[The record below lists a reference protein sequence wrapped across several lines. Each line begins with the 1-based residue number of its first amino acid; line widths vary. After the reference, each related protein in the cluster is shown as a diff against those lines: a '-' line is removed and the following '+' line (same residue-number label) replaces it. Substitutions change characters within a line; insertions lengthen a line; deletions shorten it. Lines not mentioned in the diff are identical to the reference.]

1 MRLPKAMSHLET
13 IINLSW
19 ARTLIEGLG
28 RAMMRL
34 NTGVISMGEFS
45 LPHILI
51 VLVIVL
57 VFFGPSRLPG
67 LGKSLG
73 EAIRG
78 FKQGI
83 SPDEGSNHQH
93 QAQHQQNLQAP
104 PRPPV
109 LPQPGAPQTD
119 VTSHTTSSGEGDKRG

>member
-1 MRLPKAMSHLET
+1 
-13 IINLSW
+13 
-19 ARTLIEGLG
+19 
-28 RAMMRL
+28 
-34 NTGVISMGEFS
+34 MGEFS

-83 SPDEGSNHQH
+83 SPDEGSNQQH
-93 QAQHQQNLQAP
+93 QAHQQQNLQAP

-109 LPQPGAPQTD
+109 LPQPGAPTD
-119 VTSHTTSSGEGDKRG
+119 VASHTTTGSGEGDKRG

>member
-1 MRLPKAMSHLET
+1 
-13 IINLSW
+13 
-19 ARTLIEGLG
+19 
-28 RAMMRL
+28 
-34 NTGVISMGEFS
+34 MGEFS

-83 SPDEGSNHQH
+83 TPDDNHSANQPPP
-93 QAQHQQNLQAP
+93 QQHQQNLQAP
-104 PRPPV
+104 QQNQAHLNEPA
-109 LPQPGAPQTD
+109 QPGAQSTVVPMSQTD
-119 VTSHTTSSGEGDKRG
+119 AEKNRRS

>member
-1 MRLPKAMSHLET
+1 
-13 IINLSW
+13 
-19 ARTLIEGLG
+19 
-28 RAMMRL
+28 
-34 NTGVISMGEFS
+34 MGEFS

-78 FKQGI
+78 FKSGI
-83 SPDEGSNHQH
+83 GGDDANANKNPPQ
-93 QAQHQQNLQAP
+93 QAQ
-104 PRPPV
+104 
-109 LPQPGAPQTD
+109 APQQIQHVPPASLQEPVATQT
-119 VTSHTTSSGEGDKRG
+119 VTHVTTTQVDPNKTHNS

>member
-1 MRLPKAMSHLET
+1 
-13 IINLSW
+13 
-19 ARTLIEGLG
+19 
-28 RAMMRL
+28 
-34 NTGVISMGEFS
+34 MGEFS

-83 SPDEGSNHQH
+83 TPDDNSNN
-93 QAQHQQNLQAP
+93 QAQQSPPPAQQNLHASQQNVAHLNQ
-104 PRPPV
+104 PV
-109 LPQPGAPQTD
+109 QPTAQPVVQPVGQTD
-119 VTSHTTSSGEGDKRG
+119 IDPKNTSGRS

>member
-1 MRLPKAMSHLET
+1 
-13 IINLSW
+13 
-19 ARTLIEGLG
+19 
-28 RAMMRL
+28 
-34 NTGVISMGEFS
+34 MGEFS

-78 FKQGI
+78 FKSGI
-83 SPDEGSNHQH
+83 GGDDAANKPPQQ
-93 QAQHQQNLQAP
+93 QAQ
-104 PRPPV
+104 
-109 LPQPGAPQTD
+109 APQQIQHVPPASLQEPV
-119 VTSHTTSSGEGDKRG
+119 VTQTVTHTTTVDPNKIHNS

>member
-1 MRLPKAMSHLET
+1 
-13 IINLSW
+13 
-19 ARTLIEGLG
+19 
-28 RAMMRL
+28 
-34 NTGVISMGEFS
+34 MGEFS

-83 SPDEGSNHQH
+83 TPEDNPSAQSAPPQH
-93 QAQHQQNLQAP
+93 PQQNLQAP
-104 PRPPV
+104 VQNQAQLNEPV
-109 LPQPGAPQTD
+109 QPIGQPQTLTD
-119 VTSHTTSSGEGDKRG
+119 AEKNRRS

>member
-1 MRLPKAMSHLET
+1 
-13 IINLSW
+13 
-19 ARTLIEGLG
+19 
-28 RAMMRL
+28 
-34 NTGVISMGEFS
+34 MGEFS

-83 SPDEGSNHQH
+83 TPEDNLNQN
-93 QAQHQQNLQAP
+93 QAQQQPPQNLQAP
-104 PRPPV
+104 QQTQAHLNSQSIEQPV
-109 LPQPGAPQTD
+109 
-119 VTSHTTSSGEGDKRG
+119 TTASQAEADKTRRS